1 MLLFLRL
8 DQKIWSLSLWLHQQN
23 WQLPLCHQ
31 SSTLSSSSSYL
42 TFLSGQDTLS
52 CTDQSPTTP
61 PATTNPHL
69 ERLMEMHPA
78 HPWVA
83 ARQQTKRMS
92 NVLQKHTVQCHNL
105 SLHYLQNRTSLLHR
119 QTFPFLS
126 MELWQVLATLLVV
139 STNCSKHLTHIRSAI
154 TRIKKK
160 LSPVGKL
167 SETSYYRIRKRN
179 DSETYNC
186 PEKTPPAFC
195 SLLSPH
201 SRMFQHDRLLLGTQ
215 SQIIL
220 FLHLHALQ

>member
-154 TRIKKK
+154 TRIKK
-160 LSPVGKL
+160 
-167 SETSYYRIRKRN
+167 SYLQLANSQRPATTGFAKRN

-186 PEKTPPAFC
+186 PEKDTSCFFAPSFLPTAACFNTTGSFWEP
-195 SLLSPH
+195 SLK
-201 SRMFQHDRLLLGTQ
+201 
-215 SQIIL
+215 
-220 FLHLHALQ
+220 